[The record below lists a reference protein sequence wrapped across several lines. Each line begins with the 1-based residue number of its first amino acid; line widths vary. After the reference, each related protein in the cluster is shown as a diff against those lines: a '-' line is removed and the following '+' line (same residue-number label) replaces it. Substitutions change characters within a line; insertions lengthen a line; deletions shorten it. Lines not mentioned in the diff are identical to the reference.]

1 MPQKEPKSYGKI
13 LPSCPLFINFYSYFA
28 LPFCGLRQMGT
39 LLFFFFFF
47 AFFVWEYEKISDFN
61 TIDLRNFVQVY

>member
-28 LPFCGLRQMGT
+28 LPFFGLRQMGT
-39 LLFFFFFF
+39 LLFFFFFL
-47 AFFVWEYEKISDFN
+47 FFCVGVMKKMSDFN
-61 TIDLRNFVQVY
+61 TIDLRNFVEVY